1 MNEPKPKMVTENKP
15 KNIDGDVPL
24 APSAADAG
32 ASVEKIR
39 DILFGSQ
46 IKNYDSRFGHLEET
60 LVRETNDLKDT
71 MKRRFES
78 LEDFF
83 KNETAALAARLK
95 AEREERATTL
105 SNMDRDVKA
114 SHEALAKKIIDLD
127 GSTGAAHSGLRGELM
142 AESRKLL
149 DEIRQRHDS
158 LNALLERRVD
168 ELRNQKTDRHL
179 LAGLLTE
186 IAAQL
191 ADEGEPSDKVKPA
204 KAG

>member
-1 MNEPKPKMVTENKP
+1 MNESKPKMVTENKS
-15 KNIDGDVPL
+15 KNVDGDVPQ
-24 APSAADAG
+24 AAAESG

-46 IKNYDSRFGHLEET
+46 IKNYDTRFGHLEESM
-60 LVRETNDLKDT
+60 VRETSDLKDT

-83 KNETAALAARLK
+83 KSETTALAARLK

-105 SNMDRDVKA
+105 SNIDRDLKT
-114 SHEALAKKIIDLD
+114 SHEALAKKIVDLD
-127 GSTGAAHSGLRGELM
+127 GSTGEAHSGLRGELM

-149 DEIRQRHDS
+149 EEIRQRHDS
-158 LNALLERRVD
+158 LTSLLDRRVD

-179 LAGLLTE
+179 LAALLTE
-186 IAAQL
+186 IATQL
-191 ADEGEPSDKVKPA
+191 SSEGEPSDKAKPA
-204 KAG
+204 KVG